1 MTAADSLTKAD
12 YEALSEF
19 RYQLRRFLRSS
30 EDSAKAAGLTPL
42 QFQLLLHVKGYP
54 GRPWASIGEL
64 AERLQAAQHGVVALV
79 SRCQRAGLV
88 KRLPGEPDRRQVR
101 VHLTPAGE
109 RAVRKIAARN
119 RSELRS
125 LSSVFRVARLSA
137 YNERR

>member
-1 MTAADSLTKAD
+1 MTATDSLTKAD

-19 RYQLRRFLRSS
+19 RYQLRRFLRYS
-30 EDSAKAAGLTPL
+30 ENSAKAAGLTPL

-88 KRLPGEPDRRQVR
+88 ERVAGAPDRRQVR

-109 RAVRKIAARN
+109 RAVRKIAALN
-119 RSELRS
+119 RGELLS

-137 YNERR
+137 YNERQ